1 MYSAPCTVSQR
12 LMLPTA
18 PCVVHVG
25 SGRHAHGVPHRAAPV
40 AHGPRA
46 PPGPLRPCGPSG
58 PRDPR
63 HPRRVS
69 HGPRR
74 GADTRRRRRR
84 ARPGPG
90 NSHPHSCSSSS
101 SSSSSSSRAG
111 FGVGGGGWGR
121 VSRGEGAFAG
131 RRGRRRRH
139 VVCALRARPAV
150 RWFCRAIEKEAS
162 FWSYIDIIAGDAN
175 NAVSFSY

>member
-1 MYSAPCTVSQR
+1 
-12 LMLPTA
+12 MLPTA

-25 SGRHAHGVPHRAAPV
+25 SGRHAHAGPHRAAPA

-46 PPGPLRPCGPSG
+46 PPGPLRPCGAPG

-90 NSHPHSCSSSS
+90 NSHPHSSSNGVG
-101 SSSSSSSRAG
+101 SRAG
-111 FGVGGGGWGR
+111 LVVVGGGGWGR
-121 VSRGEGAFAG
+121 VSRGERAFAG

-150 RWFCRAIEKEAS
+150 RWFCRAIEKEAR
-162 FWSYIDIIAGDAN
+162 FWSYIDIIAGAVM
-175 NAVSFSY
+175 NAVLFSY